1 MKRLLLSAALLAL
14 SLFSAPTAAFA
25 DPNPGNDSDSLTVRI
40 RPAVDLGVDIDT
52 ANVTLA
58 FTMTMGATSY
68 TLRPATVTILGNITP
83 QELDVQGGNI
93 SGSPVWQLDVDEA
106 ADIDELQLYALF
118 ASGRAAPPS
127 EAEFAGV
134 KNLVTT
140 ALKRAGL
147 GGGAAA
153 DQNFENNSMS
163 GGADM
168 DSLPLGAKRQLWLRL
183 DAPPYTSTTS
193 EQSFT
198 VTVTA
203 TRTGM

>member
-1 MKRLLLSAALLAL
+1 MKRLLLPAALLAL
-14 SLFSAPTAAFA
+14 SLFSLPTAAFA
-25 DPNPGNDSDSLTVRI
+25 DPNPANDSDSVVVRI
-40 RPAVDLGVDIDT
+40 RPAADLGVDIDT

-58 FTMTMGATSY
+58 FTMDMGATQY
-68 TLRPATVTILGNITP
+68 TLTPATVTILGNISP
-83 QELDVQGGNI
+83 QELDIQGGNN
-93 SGSPVWQLDVDEA
+93 SADPVWSLDTDEA
-106 ADIDELQLYALF
+106 AAIDELQLYALF
-118 ASGRAAPPS
+118 ATGRTAPPS

-134 KNLVTT
+134 KNLITT
-140 ALKRAGL
+140 SVKRAGTA
-147 GGGAAA
+147 GGSAA

-168 DSLPLGAKRQLWLRL
+168 DSLAVGTQRQLWLRM